1 MSSSK
6 WRIKKALWNSLNL
19 EVSIDNKCDIWTAAI
34 QKMNIAVPRKTE
46 LLNESFSAKD
56 GLPYKELLL
65 KQASEIP
72 QILQIAMIVL
82 GFSLPPSGLWG
93 HFTDMVHI
101 HAGKTHE
108 FNNKEK
114 NNKPINE

>member
-1 MSSSK
+1 
-6 WRIKKALWNSLNL
+6 L

-72 QILQIAMIVL
+72 QTNI
-82 GFSLPPSGLWG
+82 
-93 HFTDMVHI
+93 TDCYDCSWLLTATFWPLRTLH
-101 HAGKTHE
+101 
-108 FNNKEK
+108 
-114 NNKPINE
+114 